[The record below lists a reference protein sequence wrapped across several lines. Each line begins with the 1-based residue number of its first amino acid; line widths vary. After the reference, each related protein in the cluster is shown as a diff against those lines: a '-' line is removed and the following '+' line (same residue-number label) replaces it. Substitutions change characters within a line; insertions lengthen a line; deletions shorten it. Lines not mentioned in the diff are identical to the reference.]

1 MRVRGEDRSEEKEG
15 NCFKNDYVWKDCSY
29 GAEGVLTL
37 NTLEYVTGCTSDEA
51 VRTLKPED
59 LILFGC
65 EITVLGRQVICGS
78 PVHVSLVL
86 DL

>member
-1 MRVRGEDRSEEKEG
+1 M
-15 NCFKNDYVWKDCSY
+15 
-29 GAEGVLTL
+29 LTL